1 MSGDLVSLSAPRTD
15 EQLKITNYN
24 ENKNNFSM
32 YAPSHDCGGSEFGVG
47 RNYV

>member
-1 MSGDLVSLSAPRTD
+1 MLGGIVSISAPRTD

-32 YAPSHDCGGSEFGVG
+32 GAPAHARGGSE
-47 RNYV
+47 